1 MRVSGP
7 AGVVRPVEAPVCPQ
21 IKSTHTACAQ
31 HITQGDTLTRS
42 MGLPLHSAHTRRV
55 ARAHARTHSH
65 NNTSHNTRKRKG
77 VVDGQHDFRQIAYT
91 LKRARTRAFTY
102 IHTPIHIHTHTHT
115 HLPCFLGSPWDT
127 AWSRSSSIERLG
139 LACLSV
145 HLACVWPQQRF
156 ACNCLQRLLL

>member
-31 HITQGDTLTRS
+31 HITQGDTHTRS

-115 HLPCFLGSPWDT
+115 LTLL
-127 AWSRSSSIERLG
+127 LG
-139 LACLSV
+139 LSVGHRLVEVLLNREAGVSLLECALVVRVATTKICL
-145 HLACVWPQQRF
+145 
-156 ACNCLQRLLL
+156 